1 MSPPPR
7 SGASPLADTRRYLAL
22 WFPHLSTDRIRGRL
36 TPSGRPDER
45 PLVVV
50 ERHGGALRLAALDA
64 KAIGLGLSAGMALAE
79 ARALVPALDTADA
92 APEADAGLLRACA
105 EACEMFTPLVALRGA
120 DGLVLDIT
128 GCAHLFG
135 DEAALARLARRRI
148 GGFGLSSRAAIAT
161 TPDAAFAFARHGGIT
176 GANAGVAIPEAG
188 AAKMLPIA
196 ALGCD
201 SATALALRRAGLRSL
216 GDLAARPPHVL
227 AARFGKGLVSAL
239 QRILG
244 LEDIRITPLRPPPL
258 MMSERHFSEPMTAME
273 SLLAVLQ
280 ELAQDIAHEL
290 EARGEGGRAF
300 GISFF
305 RADGAVRRI
314 ALATA
319 QGMRDAAGLMRLV
332 RLKIEALADP
342 LDPGF
347 GFDAL
352 RMAVL
357 RSEPL
362 AALQSTLAGREE
374 AQDESRVLADLVN
387 RLVARFGDGNVRRF
401 VALDTHDPV
410 LAGRA
415 APYLAGVASAPWSD
429 PEEGEPPARPLTLFA
444 PPQPIE
450 VLAEVPDSPPL
461 RFRWRRVLHHVALA
475 EGPERIAPEWW
486 RKAVSQ
492 GDAAPAPRDYYRV
505 EDMKGHRFWIF
516 REGYYEDGAAHPRWF
531 IHGLF
536 T

>member
-1 MSPPPR
+1 VAES
-7 SGASPLADTRRYLAL
+7 RRYLAL

-36 TPSGRPDER
+36 SPSGRPDER
-45 PLVVV
+45 PLVMV
-50 ERHGGALRLAALDA
+50 ERHGGALHLAALDA
-64 KAIGLGLSAGMALAE
+64 AALRLGLSAGMALAE
-79 ARALVPALDTADA
+79 ARALVPVLDTADA
-92 APEADAGLLRACA
+92 APVADAALLRACA
-105 EACEMFTPLVALRGA
+105 GACEMFTPLVALRGT

-128 GCAHLFG
+128 GCTHLFG
-135 DEAALARLARRRI
+135 GEAGLARLARRRI
-148 GGFGLSSRAAIAT
+148 DTFGLSSRAAIAA
-161 TPDAAFAFARHGGIT
+161 TPDAAWAFARYGGNT
-176 GANAGVAIPEAG
+176 GAHAGVAIPDAD
-188 AAKMLPIA
+188 AARALPIA

-201 SATALALRRAGLRSL
+201 AATALSLRRAGLRTL
-216 GDLAARPPHVL
+216 GDLAARPTHVL

-239 QRILG
+239 QRISG
-244 LEDIRITPLRPPPL
+244 REDIRITPLRPPPV
-258 MMSERHFSEPMTAME
+258 MMAERHFSEPMTAME
-273 SLLAVLQ
+273 GLLAVLQ
-280 ELAQDIAHEL
+280 ELAQDIAREL

-314 ALATA
+314 ALGTA
-319 QGMRDAAGLMRLV
+319 QGMRDTASLMRLA

-362 AALQSTLAGREE
+362 AALQSTLAGRDES
-374 AQDESRVLADLVN
+374 QDESRVLADLVN

-415 APYLAGVASAPWSD
+415 TPYLSDRASAPWAS

-486 RKAVSQ
+486 RKTASQ
-492 GDAAPAPRDYYRV
+492 GDSAPAPRDYYRV
-505 EDMKGHRFWIF
+505 EDMMGHRFWIF
-516 REGYYEDGAAHPRWF
+516 REGLYEDGAAHPRWF

>member
-1 MSPPPR
+1 MV
-7 SGASPLADTRRYLAL
+7 G
-22 WFPHLSTDRIRGRL
+22 
-36 TPSGRPDER
+36 
-45 PLVVV
+45 
-50 ERHGGALRLAALDA
+50 RHGGALRLAAVDE
-64 KAIGLGLSAGMALAE
+64 KAFGLGLSAGMALAE

-92 APEADAGLLRACA
+92 APEADAALLRACA
-105 EACEMFTPLVALRGA
+105 EACGMFTPLVALRGA
-120 DGLVLDIT
+120 DGLLLDIT

-135 DEAALARLARRRI
+135 GEARLAGLARRRI
-148 GGFGLSSRAAIAT
+148 GAFGLSSRAAIAA
-161 TPDAAFAFARHGGIT
+161 TPDAAWAFARYGGDA
-176 GANAGVAIPEAG
+176 GADAGVAIPDAD
-188 AAKMLPIA
+188 AARALPVA

-201 SATALALRRAGLRSL
+201 AAAALALRRAGLRTL

-239 QRILG
+239 QRVLG
-244 LEDIRITPLRPPPL
+244 REDIRIAPLRPPPI
-258 MMSERHFSEPMTAME
+258 MMAERHFSEPMTAME
-273 SLLAVLQ
+273 GLLAALQ
-280 ELAQDIAHEL
+280 ELAQDIVRQL

-300 GISFF
+300 DIAFF

-319 QGMRDAAGLMRLV
+319 QGMRDAAGLLRLA
-332 RLKIEALADP
+332 RLRIEALADP

-362 AALQSTLAGREE
+362 SALQSTLASRVG
-374 AQDESRVLADLVN
+374 AQDEAGILADLVN

-401 VALDTHDPV
+401 VALDTHDPA
-410 LAGRA
+410 LAGRT
-415 APYLAGVASAPWSD
+415 APYLSGAASAPWEG
-429 PEEGEPPARPLTLFA
+429 PEEGEPPSRPLTLFS

-461 RFRWRRVLHHVALA
+461 RFRWRRVLHQVALA
-475 EGPERIAPEWW
+475 EGPERIAPGWW
-486 RKAVSQ
+486 RKTASQ
-492 GDAAPAPRDYYRV
+492 GDAAPAARDYYRV

-516 REGYYEDGAAHPRWF
+516 REGLYEDGAAHPRWF